1 MRLIDTNQAL
11 TEFCQELINEDFIA
25 VDLEFLREK
34 TYYAKLCLIQVA
46 SPNHAA
52 IIDPLAENID
62 LSAFFTLMK
71 NPNITK
77 VFHSGR
83 QDIEIIY
90 NQSGF
95 IPEPLFDTQ
104 IAAQVCGFGEAVSY
118 ENLVKSVLGIQLD
131 KSSRLS
137 DWSLRP
143 LDTKQLEY
151 ALSDVTHLVNIYTF
165 LQNKLS
171 ETGRLHW
178 LDEEIAILKSP
189 DTYIVRPKD
198 AWQKIRHR
206 SHNSKVLTIL
216 RELAA
221 WRERRA
227 QNKNTPR
234 QSIIKD
240 DCLINIAAA
249 CPTSK
254 EELEKIRNIR
264 KDVVSGKLGDEI
276 LDVINIALQIPSSA
290 YIKPEHDK
298 PLPNGANALY
308 ELLRMLLKIRAQ
320 EQGVVAKLIASDED
334 LKNFAVSANTENPI
348 LKGWRLEIFGS
359 DALALRSG
367 ELSISYNPTKRN
379 IELIKKAGN

>member
-11 TEFCQELINEDFIA
+11 TEFCQELINEAFIA

-62 LSAFFTLMK
+62 LSAFFALMK

-104 IAAQVCGFGEAVSY
+104 IASQVCGFGEAISY

-165 LQNKLS
+165 LQNKLA

-189 DTYIVRPKD
+189 DTYIVRPED

-227 QNKNTPR
+227 QSKNTPR

-264 KDVVSGKLGDEI
+264 KDVASGKLGDEI
-276 LDVINIALQIPSSA
+276 LEVINITLQIPSSA

-320 EQGVVAKLIASDED
+320 EKGVVAKLIASDDD
-334 LKNFAVSANTENPI
+334 LKNFAISANTENPI
-348 LKGWRLEIFGS
+348 LKGWRLEIFGT
-359 DALALRSG
+359 DALALRKG
-367 ELSISYNPTKRN
+367 ELSITYNPSKHN
-379 IELIKKAGN
+379 IELIKKAGD

>member
-11 TEFCQELINEDFIA
+11 TEFCQELINESFIA

-62 LSAFFTLMK
+62 LSAFFALMK

-165 LQNKLS
+165 LQNKLA

-189 DTYIVRPKD
+189 DTYIVRPED

-227 QNKNTPR
+227 QSKNTPR

-264 KDVVSGKLGDEI
+264 KDVASGKLGDEI
-276 LDVINIALQIPSSA
+276 LEIINIALQIPSSA

-334 LKNFAVSANTENPI
+334 LKNFAVSANENNPI
-348 LKGWRLEIFGS
+348 LKGWRLEIFGT
-359 DALALRSG
+359 DALALHKG
-367 ELSISYNPTKRN
+367 ELSITYNPSKHN
-379 IELIKKAGN
+379 IELIKKAGD

>member
-11 TEFCQELINEDFIA
+11 TEFCQELINEAFIA

-62 LSAFFTLMK
+62 LSAFFALMK

-90 NQSGF
+90 NQSGS

-104 IAAQVCGFGEAVSY
+104 IASQVCGFGEAISY

-165 LQNKLS
+165 LQNKLA

-189 DTYIVRPKD
+189 DTYIVRPED

-264 KDVVSGKLGDEI
+264 KDVASGKLGDEI
-276 LDVINIALQIPSSA
+276 LEVINIALQIPSSA

-320 EQGVVAKLIASDED
+320 EKGVVAKLIASDDD
-334 LKNFAVSANTENPI
+334 LKNFAISANTENPI
-348 LKGWRLEIFGS
+348 LKGWRLEIFGT
-359 DALALRSG
+359 DALALRKG
-367 ELSISYNPTKRN
+367 ELSITYNPSKHN
-379 IELIKKAGN
+379 IELIKKAGD

>member
-11 TEFCQELINEDFIA
+11 TDFCQELTNEPFIA

-52 IIDPLAENID
+52 IIDPLAEID
-62 LSAFFTLMK
+62 LSAFFALMK

-165 LQNKLS
+165 LQNKLA

-189 DTYIVRPKD
+189 DTYIVRPED

-264 KDVVSGKLGDEI
+264 KS
-276 LDVINIALQIPSSA
+276 
-290 YIKPEHDK
+290 
-298 PLPNGANALY
+298 
-308 ELLRMLLKIRAQ
+308 
-320 EQGVVAKLIASDED
+320 
-334 LKNFAVSANTENPI
+334 
-348 LKGWRLEIFGS
+348 
-359 DALALRSG
+359 
-367 ELSISYNPTKRN
+367 SYNAFAPLGRGLSCSG
-379 IELIKKAGN
+379 LI

>member
-11 TEFCQELINEDFIA
+11 TEFCQELINEAFIA

-189 DTYIVRPKD
+189 DTYIVRPED

-216 RELAA
+216 RELAT

-334 LKNFAVSANTENPI
+334 LKNFAVFGKN
-348 LKGWRLEIFGS
+348 RLF
-359 DALALRSG
+359 LPL
-367 ELSISYNPTKRN
+367 
-379 IELIKKAGN
+379 

>member
-11 TEFCQELINEDFIA
+11 TEFCQELINEPFIA

-52 IIDPLAENID
+52 IIDPLAEID
-62 LSAFFTLMK
+62 LSAFFALMK

-189 DTYIVRPKD
+189 DTYIVRPED

-206 SHNSKVLTIL
+206 SHNSKVLTLL

-264 KDVVSGKLGDEI
+264 KDVASGKLGDEI
-276 LDVINIALQIPSSA
+276 LEIINIALQIPSSA

-308 ELLRMLLKIRAQ
+308 ELLRMLLKIRAP

-334 LKNFAVSANTENPI
+334 LKNFAVSANENNPI
-348 LKGWRLEIFGS
+348 LKGWRLEIFGT
-359 DALALRSG
+359 DALALRKG
-367 ELSISYNPTKRN
+367 ELSITYNPSKHN
-379 IELIKKAGN
+379 IELIKKAGE